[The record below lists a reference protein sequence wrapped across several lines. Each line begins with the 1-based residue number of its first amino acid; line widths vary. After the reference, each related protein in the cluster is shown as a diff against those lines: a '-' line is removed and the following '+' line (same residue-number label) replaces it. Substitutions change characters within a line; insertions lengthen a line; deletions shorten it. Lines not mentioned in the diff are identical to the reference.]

1 MRVSDR
7 FDAVVIGSGAGGI
20 CVATLLANAGLRV
33 LLCEKNRYL
42 GGRFSTVNH
51 DGFLCAAGGIAVK
64 CDGPLED
71 VCREIGV
78 ESGVQPAT
86 RTAYWVAGEYHE
98 ISSRGGSLH
107 STIRKLADSEEE
119 ASRILNA
126 VSDALNW
133 LEPSDCISFRDWLG
147 QYTSNERIHGIFQA
161 TISSL
166 LTINATELP
175 AAEYFKLIKAVA
187 PLRFGYIEGGS
198 LRLWE
203 RMAEFIK
210 RHGGDVWT
218 SCAASKILVTDGQ
231 LSGVIC
237 RKGGE
242 DVSVKA
248 PIIVSDTGPATTVA
262 LTGSE
267 YFERSYLARLE
278 ADLKPTTI
286 LWLHFGSDE
295 LLLDYSAIV
304 VCGARRVNLIDV
316 PSMECADVAPAGQHL
331 YTVGAAPLKTLNP
344 GDIDSEMD
352 EVLKDLRDII
362 PDFDER
368 CRLLSKVCYRGK
380 WPGYRTHP
388 GSPFPIRTPIRGLYN
403 VGDACGPRGYVGAIG
418 AAASAKLA
426 RDDILSLAAVPG

>member
-1 MRVSDR
+1 MRVSDQ
-7 FDAVVIGSGAGGI
+7 FDAVVIGSGVGGS
-20 CVATLLANAGLRV
+20 CAAALLAKAGLRV
-33 LLCEKNRYL
+33 LLSEKSRYL

-51 DGFLCAAGGIAVK
+51 HGFLCAAGGIAVK

-86 RTAYWVAGEYHE
+86 RTAYRVAGEYHE
-98 ISSRGGSLH
+98 ISSGGGSLQ

-119 ASRILNA
+119 ASRVLSA
-126 VSDALNW
+126 VSDALHW
-133 LEPSDCISFRDWLG
+133 LEPSDCISFRDWLE
-147 QYTSNERIHGIFQA
+147 QYTSNEQIHGIFQA
-161 TISSL
+161 TIASL

-210 RHGGDVWT
+210 SHGGDVWT
-218 SCAASKILVTDGQ
+218 SCATSKILLADGLVTGM
-231 LSGVIC
+231 IC

-242 DVSVKA
+242 DVLVRA
-248 PIIVSDTGPATTVA
+248 PIIVSDTGPTTTVA

-278 ADLKPTTI
+278 ANLRPTTI
-286 LWLHFGSDE
+286 LWLHFGSNE
-295 LLLDYSAIV
+295 LLFDYSAIA
-304 VCGARRVNLIDV
+304 VCGARRVNMIDV
-316 PSMECADVAPAGQHL
+316 PSMECADMAPAGQHL

-344 GDIDSEMD
+344 GDIASEMD

-368 CRLLSKVCYRGK
+368 CRILSKTCYRGK

-403 VGDACGPRGYVGAIG
+403 VGDACGPRGHAGSIG

-426 RDDILSLAAVPG
+426 RDDILSTSALAR

>member
-1 MRVSDR
+1 VSDQ
-7 FDAVVIGSGAGGI
+7 FDAVVIGSGVGGI
-20 CVATLLANAGLRV
+20 CTAALLAKAGLHV
-33 LLCEKNRYL
+33 LLTEKSRHL

-51 DGFLCAAGGIAVK
+51 DGFQCAAGGIAVK

-71 VCREIGV
+71 ICRDIGV

-86 RTAYWVAGEYHE
+86 RAAYWVAGEYHE
-98 ISSRGGSLH
+98 ISSRGGSLQ
-107 STIRKLADSEEE
+107 STIRKLADSEDE
-119 ASRILNA
+119 ASRVLSA
-126 VSDALNW
+126 VSDALHW

-161 TISSL
+161 TIASL

-187 PLRFGYIEGGS
+187 PLQFGYIEGGS

-210 RHGGDVWT
+210 RQGGEVWT
-218 SCAASKILVTDGQ
+218 SSAASKITVTNGSV
-231 LSGVIC
+231 SGIIC
-237 RKGGE
+237 RKGGK

-248 PIIVSDTGPATTVA
+248 PIIVSDTGPSETVE
-262 LTGSE
+262 LIGSK
-267 YFERSYLARLE
+267 YFERSYLARLKV
-278 ADLKPTTI
+278 DLKPTSI
-286 LWLHFGSDE
+286 LWLHFSSDE

-304 VCGARRVNLIDV
+304 VCCARRVNMIDV

-331 YTVGAAPLKTLNP
+331 YTVGAVPLETLNRSN
-344 GDIDSEMD
+344 IDAEID
-352 EVLKDLRDII
+352 EVLDDLRDII
-362 PDFDER
+362 PGFDER
-368 CRLLSKVCYRGK
+368 CRLLSKTSYRGK

-388 GSPFPIRTPIRGLYN
+388 GSPFPIRSPIRGLYN
-403 VGDACGPRGYVGAIG
+403 VGDACGPRGYAGSIG

-426 RDDILSLAAVPG
+426 RDDILSTRTPTS